1 LLINKEGE
9 NENHITGDSDPM
21 TRWLLQGKADEPWHI
36 LDIVDNNDIH
46 LLTEPGMDEMGENWS
61 VEVERGSLQ
70 DQKTSKR

>member
-1 LLINKEGE
+1 
-9 NENHITGDSDPM
+9 M